1 MLLLHSN
8 IIYCYS
14 HCCTVIFTVGSQ
26 RADGMCSFLSV
37 IPFPVTWNVWRSLKV
52 FLYNLTKS
60 HLFTTL
66 CVWLCVQALTWRQ
79 SNTRTSAS
87 QFGMLAVRTRSDL
100 CGDTTSRTHRY
111 RRGTLR
117 CRQVWGFS
125 LSEERDVQ
133 VDLLQLCLRGHTWEV
148 FFCDPSLIW
157 SVVRYSSIV
166 KSSFISSISSYLYIH
181 TFFSSKSHRIE

>member
-66 CVWLCVQALTWRQ
+66 CVVVCSGFNVETVEYKNICFTVWDVGGQDKIRPLWRHYFQNTQVQTRNSQVQAGVGLFSLWG
-79 SNTRTSAS
+79 TRRSGWSAS
-87 QFGMLAVRTRSDL
+87 VMFTWTYMRGFLLWPLTDL
-100 CGDTTSRTHRY
+100 I
-111 RRGTLR
+111 
-117 CRQVWGFS
+117 CREIFIYSKILIYILYLIIS
-125 LSEERDVQ
+125 LY
-133 VDLLQLCLRGHTWEV
+133 
-148 FFCDPSLIW
+148 P
-157 SVVRYSSIV
+157 
-166 KSSFISSISSYLYIH
+166 YIL
-181 TFFSSKSHRIE
+181 